1 MKSIFKSFALV
12 AAAAMAF
19 TACQNDIEVTTGGG
33 DVEATTMVHVVA
45 NLNSTR
51 SAFGDKIDEGYTSHW
66 NGGEVA
72 KAYVVSDG
80 GFDNYYNVSA
90 STPATVVAQDGAESA
105 TIDLAF
111 SGTLSSGALYII
123 TAADASVIDFEA
135 AGYNYNGGQ
144 KPKITLPTEQTP
156 DKDGKSVDP
165 KAHILI
171 YKDENFRPSELNS
184 LEVNFSH
191 YAAYGKLNL
200 RNAPEGVE
208 SYILDINGN
217 KYIIN
222 SSRTTDVW
230 FACEPAVVVNMSV
243 TVNAAAGAYTKK
255 IVDNGSREL
264 EFVKGAVSKFTVNME
279 GVTTGEAVDT
289 FNPTYRLESL
299 SWSGSYF
306 NLLTSYVG
314 DGTNHT
320 MNTSMYL
327 RIYMHADDRPN
338 NNSLKLG
345 DYSCAGGGA
354 QTPSSAGTVNLR
366 YTTDSYLW
374 NPSNANASSTLS
386 VSAENGVYVIVATIN
401 GQTWGYKGLPEGWVA
416 PAGGGDVTPEPEK
429 PTQLAQPTNLTAT
442 ATADTATI
450 TWTAVAYASSY
461 NVTVG
466 TITKNVTTNT
476 ATFEGLDPDTTYNVS
491 VVAVGDGTNYTDST
505 AATTT
510 VKTSAASTGG
520 DDWTG
525 REVKLQLLGYLD
537 NAIYANVNN
546 ESIYMLTSF
555 RNGITA
561 GKFNLAG
568 NNKSEEILNA
578 GHATSQLGLFGSTTP
593 FVEGDTLEV
602 IDNGGGQYTIIYRV
616 DINGDKITATYTG
629 GLS

>member
-1 MKSIFKSFALV
+1 MKSIFKCFALV

-33 DVEATTMVHVVA
+33 DVEATTTVHVVA

-51 SAFGDKIDEGYTSHW
+51 SAFGDKIDAGYTSHW

-111 SGTLSSGALYII
+111 SGTLSSGVLYIV
-123 TAADASVIDFEA
+123 TAADGSVVNCDGT
-135 AGYNYNGGQ
+135 GYNYDEGQ
-144 KPKITLPTEQTP
+144 KPVINIPMEQTP

-171 YKDENFRPSELNS
+171 YKDENFRPSKLNS
-184 LEVNFSH
+184 LEVDFSH

-279 GVTTGEAVDT
+279 GVTSGEEVDT
-289 FNPTYRLESL
+289 FNPDVRANEVVWSKEGYFAFSDFSNSAFEYLYLEV
-299 SWSGSYF
+299 
-306 NLLTSYVG
+306 NEA
-314 DGTNHT
+314 N
-320 MNTSMYL
+320 
-327 RIYMHADDRPN
+327 RPN
-338 NNSLKLG
+338 NNSLLLG
-345 DYSCAGGGA
+345 DYTYGKNENQFRIRYNNGGVWNYSDSSGTMNVSFVDGNYIILINVTSTWNGA
-354 QTPSSAGTVNLR
+354 FKGTF
-366 YTTDSYLW
+366 
-374 NPSNANASSTLS
+374 
-386 VSAENGVYVIVATIN
+386 
-401 GQTWGYKGLPEGWVA
+401 GYKGLPEGWVA

-442 ATADTATI
+442 ATANTATI

-510 VKTSAASTGG
+510 VKTLAASTGG

-525 REVKLQLLGYLD
+525 REVKLQLLGYMD

-602 IDNGGGQYTIIYRV
+602 IDNGGGQYKIIYRV

>member
-33 DVEATTMVHVVA
+33 DVEATTTVHVVA

-51 SAFGDKIDEGYTSHW
+51 SAFGDKIDAGYTSHW

-111 SGTLSSGALYII
+111 SGTLSSGVLYIV
-123 TAADASVIDFEA
+123 TAADGSVVDCA
-135 AGYNYNGGQ
+135 GTGYNYYGGQ
-144 KPKITLPTEQTP
+144 KPVITIPMEQTP
-156 DKDGKSVDP
+156 DADGKSVDP

-171 YKDENFRPSELNS
+171 YKDENFRPSKLNS
-184 LEVNFSH
+184 LEVDFSH

-217 KYIIN
+217 KYVVN

-230 FACEPAVVVNMSV
+230 FACEPAVVDNMSV
-243 TVNAAAGAYTKK
+243 TVNTAAGAYTKK
-255 IVDNGSREL
+255 IVDNRSREL
-264 EFVKGAVSKFTVNME
+264 KFDKGAVSKFTVNME
-279 GVTTGEAVDT
+279 GVTSGEEVDT
-289 FNPTYRLESL
+289 FTAQYMASNVYFDAAGDLVFEVDAYETFKVRLNQADRPDNTTILE
-299 SWSGSYF
+299 GD
-306 NLLTSYVG
+306 YVG
-314 DGTNHT
+314 INSSSVGQGKFSVYQKIKGGYSEGWTSTTTNSSMNVAYVGGMYQILVNYDGG
-320 MNTSMYL
+320 YG
-327 RIYMHADDRPN
+327 
-338 NNSLKLG
+338 G
-345 DYSCAGGGA
+345 D
-354 QTPSSAGTVNLR
+354 
-366 YTTDSYLW
+366 
-374 NPSNANASSTLS
+374 
-386 VSAENGVYVIVATIN
+386 
-401 GQTWGYKGLPEGWVA
+401 GQVGYKGLPEGWVA

-491 VVAVGDGTNYTDST
+491 VVAVGDGTDYTDST

-525 REVKLQLLGYLD
+525 REVKLQLLGYQD

-578 GHATSQLGLFGSTTP
+578 GHATSQYGLFGSTTP

>member
-1 MKSIFKSFALV
+1 MKSIFKCFALV

-19 TACQNDIEVTTGGG
+19 TACQNEIEVTTGGG
-33 DVEATTMVHVVA
+33 DVEATTTVHVVA

-51 SAFGDKIDEGYTSHW
+51 SAFGDKIDAGYTSHW

-72 KAYVVSDG
+72 KAYVVSPGDY
-80 GFDNYYNVSA
+80 DNFYNVSA

-123 TAADASVIDFEA
+123 TAADASVIDFEG
-135 AGYNYNGGQ
+135 AGYNYNDGQ

-171 YKDENFRPSELNS
+171 YKDESFRPSKLNS

-230 FACEPAVVVNMSV
+230 FACEPAVVENMSV

-255 IVDNGSREL
+255 IVDNGSRAL
-264 EFVKGAVSKFTVNME
+264 EFVNGEVSKFTVNME

-299 SWSGSYF
+299 SWNGSGF
-306 NLLTSYVG
+306 FELITNYVVNG
-314 DGTNHT
+314 ST
-320 MNTSMYL
+320 NTSMNL
-327 RIYMHADDRPN
+327 RIYMHEDDRPN

-345 DYSCAGGGA
+345 NYSCAGSGA
-354 QTPSSAGTVNLR
+354 STPSSAGTVNMR
-366 YTTDSYLW
+366 YVADTWAGWHAT
-374 NPSNANASSTLS
+374 ANASSTLS

-401 GQTWGYKGLPEGWVA
+401 GQTWGYKGLPEGWPA
-416 PAGGGDVTPEPEK
+416 PAGGGDVTPEPED
-429 PTQLAQPTNLTAT
+429 PTQTQLAQPTNLTAT
-442 ATADTATI
+442 STADTATI
-450 TWTAVAYASSY
+450 SWTAVANASSY

-466 TITKNVTTNT
+466 ETTKNVTTNT
-476 ATFEGLDPDTTYNVS
+476 ATFEGLTAETTYNVS
-491 VVAVGDGTNYTDST
+491 VVAVGDGTNYTNST

-510 VKTSAASTGG
+510 VTTLATSTGG
-520 DDWTG
+520 DDVVEDYTNWDYKAVWDTSSGLVTLTG
-525 REVKLQLLGYLD
+525 NQDGRV
-537 NAIYANVNN
+537 
-546 ESIYMLTSF
+546 
-555 RNGITA
+555 IT
-561 GKFNLAG
+561 FVTDELA
-568 NNKSEEILNA
+568 
-578 GHATSQLGLFGSTTP
+578 FTT
-593 FVEGDTLEV
+593 FYGDTSKSDYFTDV
-602 IDNGGGQYTIIYRV
+602 KVNGV
-616 DINGDKITATYTG
+616 SATATAESWFKAARIG
-629 GLS
+629 GVYNAEMDMTIDGVHYSGVASSFSF